1 MEYEFT
7 IPGRL
12 DGLNDYT
19 AANRTNPYRGGSMK
33 QKNEKNIIYQI
44 RRQLP
49 GIGTITAPVLIYYRF
64 YEKDEIIKENA
75 EAIEKYFGY
84 IKTRLNADGLIEIGL
99 GDWCQTYTSAEGDY
113 ETPVEITDSLT
124 IIDMVEKTAEMFGV
138 IGKNI

>member
-49 GIGTITAPVLIYYRF
+49 GIGTITAPVLTR
-64 YEKDEIIKENA
+64 EQAKMPMKDLL
-75 EAIEKYFGY
+75 
-84 IKTRLNADGLIEIGL
+84 RDL
-99 GDWCQTYTSAEGDY
+99 
-113 ETPVEITDSLT
+113 ET
-124 IIDMVEKTAEMFGV
+124 G
-138 IGKNI
+138 